1 VKGLGAIYLQQFST
15 TLASQLQYR
24 AVLFIWLIGQVLEPL
39 IYLVVW
45 SAVSRS
51 TGGNVGNFSAGEFS
65 AYYILL
71 MLINHSTF
79 TWIMW
84 EQEYRIRLG
93 TLSFALLRPVHPIHS
108 DIADNVS
115 YKLITFPVMLL
126 VALALSLAFHP
137 EFHFAPW
144 ALMAFLPAL
153 GLAFLVRFL
162 LEWTLSMTAFWTT
175 RVSAVN
181 QVYFVLLLFF
191 SGQIAPLS
199 LLPGP
204 IQAVASILPFR
215 WMISFPAELFLGRL
229 TPSQALAGL
238 AAQVAW
244 LAGCLILMKI
254 VWRAGVRVYSAVGA

>member
-1 VKGLGAIYLQQFST
+1 VTGLGAIYLQQFRT

-24 AVLFIWLIGQVLEPL
+24 AMLFIWLIGQVLEPL

-51 TGGNVGNFSAGEFS
+51 TGGNVGGYTTGEFG
-65 AYYILL
+65 AYFILL

-84 EQEYRIRLG
+84 EQEYRIRQG
-93 TLSFALLRPVHPIHS
+93 TFSFALLKPVHPIHS
-108 DIADNVS
+108 DIADNLS
-115 YKLITFPVMLL
+115 YKLITAPVMLM

-137 EFHFAPW
+137 EFHFSPW
-144 ALMAFLPAL
+144 LLAAFFPAL
-153 GLAFLVRFL
+153 ALAFLMRFL
-162 LEWTLSMTAFWTT
+162 MEWTLAMVAFWTT
-175 RVSAVN
+175 RVSAIN
-181 QVYFVLLLFF
+181 QMYYVLLLFF

-204 IQAVASILPFR
+204 IRAIASILPFR
-215 WMISFPAELFLGRL
+215 WMISFPIELLLGRL
-229 TPSQALAGL
+229 TPSQVLAGF

-244 LAGCLILMKI
+244 LAVCLILMKV

>member
-1 VKGLGAIYLQQFST
+1 VKGLGAIYLQQFRT

-24 AVLFIWLIGQVLEPL
+24 AMLFIWLIGQVLEPL

-51 TGGNVGNFSAGEFS
+51 TGGSVGDFSTGEFA
-65 AYYILL
+65 AYFILL

-84 EQEYRIRLG
+84 EQEYRIRQG
-93 TLSFALLRPVHPIHS
+93 TFSFALLRPIHPIHS

-126 VALALSLAFHP
+126 VALALSLAFRP
-137 EFHFAPW
+137 QFHFTPW
-144 ALMAFLPAL
+144 AMMAFIPAL
-153 GLAFLVRFL
+153 GMAFLVRFL
-162 LEWTLSMTAFWTT
+162 LEWTLAMTAFWTT
-175 RVSAVN
+175 RVSAIN
-181 QVYFVLLLFF
+181 QIYYVLLLFF

-204 IQAVASILPFR
+204 IRTIASILPFR
-215 WMISFPAELFLGRL
+215 WMISFPIELFLGRL

-238 AAQVAW
+238 GAQVAW
-244 LAGCLILMKI
+244 LAACFILMKI
-254 VWRAGVRVYSAVGA
+254 IWRAGVRVYSAVGA